1 MNVTEFSG
9 QVSGGVVVLD
19 QPTSLAEGT
28 RVRVLI
34 EQGVSDANAPPA
46 EQGESL
52 SEMLLSFAGTVHDL
66 PPDAAEQH
74 DHYLYGTPKR

>member
-1 MNVTEFSG
+1 MNIAEFSG
-9 QVSGGVVVLD
+9 QISGGVVVLD

-34 EQGVSDANAPPA
+34 EQAASDANAPA
-46 EQGESL
+46 ADEGESL

>member
-1 MNVTEFSG
+1 MNVTELPG
-9 QVSGGVVVLD
+9 HISGGVVILD

-28 RVRVLI
+28 RVRVVI
-34 EQGVSDANAPPA
+34 DDSTAVKASPP
-46 EQGESL
+46 EDSESL
-52 SEMLLSFAGTVHDL
+52 KDVLLSMAGTIDDL